1 MTLEYNQQFNVLLID
16 LIVTNVY
23 INIIKS
29 LAFDQP
35 KLWFR

>member
-1 MTLEYNQQFNVLLID
+1 MTLEYNLQINVLFID
-16 LIVTNVY
+16 LIETNVY

-35 KLWFR
+35 ILWFR